1 MFESDG
7 VEHMAVESWVVFY
20 EFEAVF
26 DFGRADNHLP
36 AGTLTTLFV
45 HFVFKIAGLKVNS
58 GFDL

>member
-1 MFESDG
+1 
-7 VEHMAVESWVVFY
+7 MAVESWVVFD

-26 DFGRADNHLP
+26 DFGRVDNHLP